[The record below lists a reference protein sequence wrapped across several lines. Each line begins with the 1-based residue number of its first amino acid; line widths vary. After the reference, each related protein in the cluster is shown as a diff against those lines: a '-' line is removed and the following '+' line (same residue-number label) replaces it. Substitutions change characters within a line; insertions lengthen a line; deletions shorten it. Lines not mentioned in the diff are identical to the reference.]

1 MNEIFYGTLFI
12 DAVIDWE
19 AERRHLRAF
28 NKYVQIVVNA
38 PVVHKLHDKAQPKR
52 EDKKQGAHQFRRI
65 FPPAHGIYA
74 AHTLEH
80 RLGIK

>member
-1 MNEIFYGTLFI
+1 MNESIFNTLFVWGEYN
-12 DAVIDWE
+12 AA
-19 AERRHLRAF
+19 AERKHLEAF
-28 NKYVQIVVNA
+28 NKYVQVAVNA
-38 PVVHKLHDKAQPKR
+38 PVVHKLEDKVQPKR
-52 EDKKQGAHQFRRI
+52 EDRKQGARQFRRI